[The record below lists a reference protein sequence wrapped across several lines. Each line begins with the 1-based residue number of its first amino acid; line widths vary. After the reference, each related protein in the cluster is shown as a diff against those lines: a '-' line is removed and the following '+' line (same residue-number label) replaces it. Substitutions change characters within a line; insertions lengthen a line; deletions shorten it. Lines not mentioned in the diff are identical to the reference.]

1 MISDRNIMRRVFGH
15 LGKLIANTDDMLQ
28 IDKFKKFKYEVMR
41 EEAGLPKW
49 VL

>member
-1 MISDRNIMRRVFGH
+1 MRRVFGH
-15 LGKLIANTDDMLQ
+15 LGKLIANTADMPQ
-28 IDKFKKFKYEVMR
+28 IDMFKKFKYEVMR